1 MRIRIIAV
9 TIAVAALTTLPL
21 AGVAQAQPDR
31 DCPDFATQQEAQ
43 AAFDS
48 RPGDPERLD
57 GDDDGYACESRFG
70 EPSGSAPSGSAPSGS
85 APSGS
90 APSGSAPSGS
100 GRDSGSRGGPAAD
113 SGDATGSTG
122 RSQVTDLPRGAVDT
136 GDGSTA
142 GDTAPPVALL
152 GGLAGVG
159 VGVIFVRRILRR
171 G

>member
-70 EPSGSAPSGSAPSGS
+70 E
-85 APSGS
+85 PSGS